1 MAERQMSAGQARHV
15 FEILRT
21 RIVDGTAEPEARV
34 NIALLA
40 EEFAVSP
47 GAVREALAMLEAE
60 AWVVSE
66 PAKGY
71 RVSPVSEKA
80 LRDLVQARIEIEKL
94 CLTEAIQHGDLAWE
108 GAIVASFHHLSRVP
122 ERDSEISGKL
132 NVEWVKSHAAFH
144 NALVAGCPNDWLLR
158 LHRMLYQQSERYRY
172 LSVRVPNSK
181 DRDVLSE
188 HRALA
193 EAVLNRDAE
202 AAMRHI
208 ASHLQE
214 TANRVLRISRNSASS
229 G

>member
-1 MAERQMSAGQARHV
+1 
-15 FEILRT
+15 
-21 RIVDGTAEPEARV
+21 
-34 NIALLA
+34 
-40 EEFAVSP
+40 
-47 GAVREALAMLEAE
+47 MLEAE

-172 LSVRVPNSK
+172 LSVRAPNSK

-214 TANRVLRISRNSASS
+214 TAKRVLRIPQASASS

>member
-1 MAERQMSAGQARHV
+1 MCSRSCERESS
-15 FEILRT
+15 
-21 RIVDGTAEPEARV
+21 TAEPEARV
-34 NIALLA
+34 NIALVA

-94 CLTEAIQHGDLAWE
+94 CMIEAIQHGDLAWE
-108 GAIVASFHHLSRVP
+108 GAIVASFHCLSRAP

-132 NVEWVKSHAAFH
+132 NVEWVKNHAAFH

-172 LSVRVPNSK
+172 LSVRAPNSE

-214 TANRVLRISRNSASS
+214 TANRVLRVPRNSGSS